1 MKRSETMKP
10 DEKRRYVKRT
20 YNMAE
25 VRLNKIFKIPINERI
40 ISFEYDKQNS
50 YLILITLID
59 YNSGQGDL

>member
-1 MKRSETMKP
+1 MKP

-25 VRLNKIFKIPINERI
+25 VRLRKIFKIPINERV

-50 YLILITLID
+50 YLILTTLID